1 MIRLVA
7 AAVWICAV
15 TVGSIFF
22 AFQASG
28 KKAGAEAA
36 VPLFGGL
43 DYVNTGVISVPLIK
57 SGSVQGYF
65 LSRLVYT
72 VDPAVVNKLS
82 VPAETLLIDQV
93 YTHLYANPDIDF
105 TQQESIDLDRFRNT
119 IRDSINAR
127 IGEKLVH
134 EILIEQIDYLSK
146 NEIRD
151 NTLRRRVA
159 PPAATPAAMPE
170 ITVE

>member
-1 MIRLVA
+1 MIRFVI
-7 AAVWICAV
+7 AAVWICGV

-22 AFQASG
+22 AFQAAGS
-28 KKAGAEAA
+28 KPGAEGAA
-36 VPLFGGL
+36 PFFGGL
-43 DYVNTGVISVPLIK
+43 DYISTGVISVPLIK
-57 SGSVQGYF
+57 EGSVQGYF

-72 VDPAVVNKLS
+72 VEPEVMARLS

-105 TQQESIDLDRFRNT
+105 TQKESMDLDRFRNT

-146 NEIRD
+146 GEIRD
-151 NTLRRRVA
+151 NTLRRRV
-159 PPAATPAAMPE
+159 TPEFAEPE
-170 ITVE
+170 